1 MTQERLTGQV
11 KWFDPK
17 KGFGFIQ
24 GPQGQDVFVHYS
36 QIGGSG
42 FRSLRDGEDVTY
54 ELTEGEKGLQ
64 AREVLRDQADVQDGA
79 DAAASTREGDDRYGN
94 SRHETTAPTTTAT
107 APGAPADPGPRVG
120 GYSNSYRGR

>member
-1 MTQERLTGQV
+1 MIEERMTGQV

-17 KGFGFIQ
+17 KGYGFIQ
-24 GPQGQDVFVHYS
+24 GPQGHDVFIHYS

-42 FRSLRDGEDVTY
+42 FRSLRDGEEVTY

-64 AREVLRDQADVQDGA
+64 ARTVLRSKAEEEAQSHPREDEEDGGRYTPRAQAITQDRQVHDRDVE
-79 DAAASTREGDDRYGN
+79 TR
-94 SRHETTAPTTTAT
+94 AM
-107 APGAPADPGPRVG
+107 V